1 MLAKEMDVDVMVFRK
16 TNLSFLQRAGTFKLF
31 AHVAADS
38 LAFSIS
44 VLAAYYCS
52 LLIKQGINPALPHPS
67 VEAALRAY
75 PALFFLP
82 MLALLVGSYSKGH
95 YSRFKGLWEE
105 WGELTKLSLSILGM
119 TIGVLFIAKTNFS
132 RTWILGSWTL
142 ILISIPLVRCLTKTV
157 LHKQGKWLTP
167 AIVLGSGQNAVDA
180 ALALESDFNMGY
192 RVIGLAE
199 IDRLNAKIEAST
211 VGLALTRSAK
221 DPITKKEHVFPLVH
235 RKQDFLKIIKE
246 TKPYFVLALEPGELS
261 KYQSF
266 VSEVMLHTRNFSII
280 PPLKG
285 VPLVGAEI
293 SPIFRHDVL
302 HLKVRTN
309 LSSWSANLNKRIFDI
324 FFATVGLIL
333 LSPML
338 LIVSALIKSDG
349 GSVFFSQRR
358 AGFKGSTFGCL
369 KFRSMR
375 TDSDDVLERLLASD
389 DKLRKEYLD
398 TQKLKDDP
406 RITRIGKIIRKY
418 SIDELPQL
426 FNVLLGQMSLV
437 GPRPVRPDELLSH
450 YGESADLYKSSP
462 PGITGLWQVSG
473 RNDLDY
479 QTRVRLDAWYVQNKN
494 FWGDLK
500 LIGKTVGVI
509 LKGDGAY

>member
-1 MLAKEMDVDVMVFRK
+1 MLSKELDVLMFPK
-16 TNLSFLQRAGTFKLF
+16 TNFSFFQRTSTFKLF
-31 AHVAADS
+31 AHIVGDS
-38 LAFSIS
+38 LGFTIS

-52 LLIKQGINPALPHPS
+52 FLVKQGINPELPHPS
-67 VEAALRAY
+67 VEAALTAY
-75 PALFFLP
+75 PAIFFLP
-82 MLALLVGSYSKGH
+82 MLALLVGAYSKGH
-95 YSRFKGLWEE
+95 YTSFKGLWEE

-119 TIGVLFIAKTNFS
+119 TVGVLFISKISFS
-132 RTWILGSWTL
+132 RAWILGSWAL
-142 ILISIPLVRCLTKTV
+142 ILICIPLARCLTKTV

-192 RVIGLAE
+192 RVIGLADIE
-199 IDRLNAKIEAST
+199 RLNATVEANT
-211 VGLALTRSAK
+211 DGLVLTRPAK
-221 DPITKKEHVFPLVH
+221 DPVTKKEHVFPLIH
-235 RKQDFLKIIKE
+235 GKQDFLRILKE
-246 TKPYFVLALEPGELS
+246 TKPYFVLALEPGEYS
-261 KYQSF
+261 KHQSF
-266 VSEVMLHTRNFSII
+266 VSEVVLYSKNFSII

-285 VPLVGAEI
+285 VPLIGTEI

-309 LSSWSANLNKRIFDI
+309 LSCWRANLSKRTFDI
-324 FFATVGLIL
+324 FFASVALIL
-333 LSPML
+333 LSPLL
-338 LIVSALIKSDG
+338 LIVAVLIKSDG

-375 TDSDDVLERLLASD
+375 TDSDEVLHRLLATD
-389 DKLRKEYLD
+389 DKLRREYLE

-406 RITRIGKIIRKY
+406 RITKIGKIIRKY

-479 QTRVRLDAWYVQNKN
+479 QTRVRLDTWYVQNQN
-494 FWGDLK
+494 FWGDLQ
-500 LIGKTVGVI
+500 LIGKTVGVV
-509 LKGDGAY
+509 LKGEGAY

>member
-1 MLAKEMDVDVMVFRK
+1 MVFPK
-16 TNLSFLQRAGTFKLF
+16 TNLSFFQRTSTFKLF
-31 AHVAADS
+31 AHIVADC
-38 LAFSIS
+38 LAFLIS

-52 LLIKQGINPALPHPS
+52 FLIKQGINPELPHPS

-82 MLALLVGSYSKGH
+82 MVALLIGSYSKGH

-132 RTWILGSWTL
+132 RAWLLGSWTL
-142 ILISIPLVRCLTKTV
+142 ILISIPLVRCYTKTV
-157 LHKQGKWLTP
+157 LHNQGKWLTP
-167 AIVLGSGQNAVDA
+167 AIILGSGQNAVDA

-199 IDRLNAKIEAST
+199 IDRLNATVEANT
-211 VGLALTRSAK
+211 DGLALTRSAK
-221 DPITKKEHVFPLVH
+221 DPITRKEHIFALIH
-235 RKQDFLKIIKE
+235 SKQKLLNIIEE
-246 TKPYFVLALEPGELS
+246 TKPYFVLALEPGEHS

-266 VSEVMLHTRNFSII
+266 VSEVMLHSQNFSII

-302 HLKVRTN
+302 HLKIRTN
-309 LSSWSANLNKRIFDI
+309 LSSWKVNLSKRIFDM
-324 FFATVGLIL
+324 FFATVVLIL

-358 AGFKGSTFGCL
+358 VGFKGSTFGCL
-369 KFRSMR
+369 KFRSMC

-473 RNDLDY
+473 RNNLDY
-479 QTRVRLDAWYVQNKN
+479 QTRVRLDSWYVQNQN

-500 LIGKTVGVI
+500 LIVKTVGVI
-509 LKGDGAY
+509 LKGEGAY

>member
-1 MLAKEMDVDVMVFRK
+1 MLIKGDRPLFRK
-16 TNLSFLQRAGTFKLF
+16 TNLSFLKRAGTYKLF
-31 AHVAADS
+31 AHIVADC
-38 LAFSIS
+38 LAFTIS

-52 LLIKQGINPALPHPS
+52 FLVKQEINPELPQLS

-75 PALFFLP
+75 PVLFFLP
-82 MLALLVGSYSKGH
+82 MLALLIGSYSKGH

-105 WGELTKLSLSILGM
+105 WGELTKLSLSILGI
-119 TIGVLFIAKTNFS
+119 TIGVLFISKINFS
-132 RTWILGSWTL
+132 RTWILGSWAL
-142 ILISIPLVRCLTKTV
+142 ILFSIPLVRCYTKTV
-157 LHKQGKWLTP
+157 LHKKGKWLTP

-192 RVIGLAE
+192 RVIGLAD
-199 IDRLNAKIEAST
+199 IDRLSATLEADT
-211 VGLALTRSAK
+211 DGLAMNRSVK
-221 DPITKKEHVFPLVH
+221 DPFTKKEHVFPLV
-235 RKQDFLKIIKE
+235 RGKQDLLRIIKE

-266 VSEVMLHTRNFSII
+266 VSEVMLHSKNFSII

-309 LSSWSANLNKRIFDI
+309 LSSWKANLSKRIFDMV
-324 FFATVGLIL
+324 FATIALII
-333 LSPML
+333 LSPL
-338 LIVSALIKSDG
+338 LLFVSAMIKSDG

-358 AGFKGSTFGCL
+358 AGFKGRPFGCF
-369 KFRSMR
+369 KFRSMC
-375 TDSDDVLERLLASD
+375 TDSDDVLERVLASD
-389 DKLRKEYLD
+389 SKLRKEYLD

-406 RITRIGKIIRKY
+406 RITKIGKIIRKY

-437 GPRPVRPDELLSH
+437 GPRPVRPDELSSH
-450 YGESADLYKSSP
+450 YGGSADLYKSSP

-479 QTRVRLDAWYVQNKN
+479 QTRVRLDAWYIQNQN

-500 LIGKTVGVI
+500 LIAKTVGVV
-509 LKGDGAY
+509 LKGEGAY

>member
-1 MLAKEMDVDVMVFRK
+1 MFPK
-16 TNLSFLQRAGTFKLF
+16 TNLSFFQRTSTFKLF
-31 AHVAADS
+31 AHIVADC
-38 LAFSIS
+38 LAFLTS

-52 LLIKQGINPALPHPS
+52 FLIKQGIDPELPHPS
-67 VEAALRAY
+67 VEAAFRAY
-75 PALFFLP
+75 PALFFIP
-82 MLALLVGSYSKGH
+82 MLGLIIGSYSKGH

-105 WGELTKLSLSILGM
+105 WGELTKLSLSILGL
-119 TIGVLFIAKTNFS
+119 TIGVLFISKINFS
-132 RTWILGSWTL
+132 RAWILGSWSL

-167 AIVLGSGQNAVDA
+167 AIILGSGQNAVDA

-199 IDRLNAKIEAST
+199 IDRLNATVEAKTDS
-211 VGLALTRSAK
+211 LALTISAE
-221 DPITKKEHVFPLVH
+221 DPITRKEHVFALVH
-235 RKQDFLKIIKE
+235 SKQDLLKIIEE
-246 TKPYFVLALEPGELS
+246 TKPYFVLALEPGEHS

-266 VSEVMLHTRNFSII
+266 VSEVMLHSKNFSII

-302 HLKVRTN
+302 HLKIRNN
-309 LSSWSANLNKRIFDI
+309 LSSWKVNLSKRIFDI
-324 FFATVGLIL
+324 ILATVCLIL

-338 LIVSALIKSDG
+338 LIVAALIKSDG
-349 GSVFFSQRR
+349 GNVFFIQRR
-358 AGFKGSTFGCL
+358 AGFKGRTFGCL
-369 KFRSMR
+369 KFRSMCAN
-375 TDSDDVLERLLASD
+375 SDDVLERLLASD
-389 DKLRKEYLD
+389 HKLRKEYLD

-406 RITRIGKIIRKY
+406 RITKIGKIIRKY

-450 YGESADLYKSSP
+450 YGQSADLYKSSP

-479 QTRVRLDAWYVQNKN
+479 QTRVRLDAWYVQNQN

-500 LIGKTVGVI
+500 LIGKTVGVV
-509 LKGDGAY
+509 LKGEGAY

>member
-1 MLAKEMDVDVMVFRK
+1 M
-16 TNLSFLQRAGTFKLF
+16 
-31 AHVAADS
+31 ADC
-38 LAFSIS
+38 LAFLIS
-44 VLAAYYCS
+44 VLAAYYFSCQ
-52 LLIKQGINPALPHPS
+52 IKQWINPELPHPS

-82 MLALLVGSYSKGH
+82 MLALLIGSYSKGH

-105 WGELTKLSLSILGM
+105 WGELTKLSLSILGV
-119 TIGVLFIAKTNFS
+119 TIGVLYMSKISYS
-132 RTWILGSWTL
+132 RAWILGSWAL
-142 ILISIPLVRCLTKTV
+142 ILISIPLVRCYTKSV
-157 LHKQGKWLTP
+157 LHKHGKWLTP
-167 AIVLGSGQNAVDA
+167 AIILGSGQNAVDA

-199 IDRLNAKIEAST
+199 IDRLNATVEANAD
-211 VGLALTRSAK
+211 GLPLTRSVK
-221 DPITKKEHVFPLVH
+221 DPITKKEHAFALVH
-235 RKQDFLKIIKE
+235 RKQDFLKIIEE
-246 TKPYFVLALEPGELS
+246 TRPYFVLAVEPGELS

-266 VSEVMLHTRNFSII
+266 VSELILHSKNFSII

-285 VPLVGAEI
+285 VPLIGAEI

-309 LSSWSANLNKRIFDI
+309 LSSSTANLSKRIFDI
-324 FFATVGLIL
+324 FFATTALIL
-333 LSPML
+333 LSPL
-338 LIVSALIKSDG
+338 LLVVSALIKCDG

-358 AGFKGSTFGCL
+358 AGFKGNTFGCL

-375 TDSDDVLERLLASD
+375 ANSDEVLKRLLASD
-389 DKLRKEYLD
+389 EKLRKEYLD

-426 FNVLLGQMSLV
+426 FNVVLGQMSLV

-479 QTRVRLDAWYVQNKN
+479 QTRVRLDAWYVQNQN

-500 LIGKTVGVI
+500 LIGKTFGVV
-509 LKGDGAY
+509 LKGEGAY

>member
-1 MLAKEMDVDVMVFRK
+1 MFPA
-16 TNLSFLQRAGTFKLF
+16 TNFSFFQRASTFKVF
-31 AHVAADS
+31 AHVVADC

-52 LLIKQGINPALPHPS
+52 FLIKQGINPELPHPS

-82 MLALLVGSYSKGH
+82 MLALLIGSYFKGH

-105 WGELTKLSLSILGM
+105 WGELTKLCLSIFGM
-119 TIGVLFIAKTNFS
+119 TIAVLFISKISFS
-132 RTWILGSWTL
+132 RTWILGSWAL
-142 ILISIPLVRCLTKTV
+142 IFISIPLVRCYTKTV

-167 AIVLGSGQNAVDA
+167 AIILGSGQNAVDA

-192 RVIGLAE
+192 RVVGLAE
-199 IDRLNAKIEAST
+199 IDKLNTTVEANT
-211 VGLALTRSAK
+211 DGLALTRSAK
-221 DPITKKEHVFPLVH
+221 DPITKKEHVFALVH
-235 RKQDFLKIIKE
+235 RKQDFLKIIE
-246 TKPYFVLALEPGELS
+246 ENKPYIVLALEPGELS
-261 KYQSF
+261 NYQSF
-266 VSEVMLHTRNFSII
+266 VSEVMLHSRTFSII
-280 PPLKG
+280 PALKG
-285 VPLVGAEI
+285 LPLVGAEI

-302 HLKVRTN
+302 HLKLRTN
-309 LSSWSANLNKRIFDI
+309 LSCWKANLNKRVFDI
-324 FFATVGLIL
+324 IFATVVLIL

-338 LIVSALIKSDG
+338 LLVSALIKSDG
-349 GSVFFSQRR
+349 GKVFFSQRR

-398 TQKLKDDP
+398 TQKLKNDP
-406 RITRIGKIIRKY
+406 RITKIGKIIRKY

-426 FNVLLGQMSLV
+426 FNVLLGQMSVV
-437 GPRPVRPDELLSH
+437 GPRPVRPDELESH
-450 YGESADLYKSSP
+450 YGESADLYKSST

-479 QTRVRLDAWYVQNKN
+479 QTRVRLDAWYVQNQN
-494 FWGDLK
+494 FWGDLQ
-500 LIGKTVGVI
+500 LIGKTVGVV
-509 LKGDGAY
+509 LKGAGAY

>member
-1 MLAKEMDVDVMVFRK
+1 MFPK
-16 TNLSFLQRAGTFKLF
+16 TNSSFLQRAGTFKLF
-31 AHVAADS
+31 AHIVADC
-38 LAFSIS
+38 LAFTMS
-44 VLAAYYCS
+44 VIAAYYFS
-52 LLIKQGINPALPHPS
+52 FVIKQGINPELSHPS
-67 VEAALRAY
+67 VEAAIRAY

-82 MLALLVGSYSKGH
+82 MLALLIGSYSKGH

-105 WGELTKLSLSILGM
+105 WGELTKLSLSILGI
-119 TIGVLFIAKTNFS
+119 TIGVLFISKISFS
-132 RTWILGSWTL
+132 RAWILGSWAL

-157 LHKQGKWLTP
+157 LHKHGKWLTP
-167 AIVLGSGQNAVDA
+167 AIILGSGQNAVDA

-199 IDRLNAKIEAST
+199 IDRLNTTVEAST
-211 VGLALTRSAK
+211 DGLAVTRSAE
-221 DPITKKEHVFPLVH
+221 DPITRKEYVFALVH
-235 RKQDFLKIIKE
+235 RKQDFLKIVEKA
-246 TKPYFVLALEPGELS
+246 KPYFVLALESGELL

-266 VSEVMLHTRNFSII
+266 LNELTLNSRNFSII

-302 HLKVRTN
+302 HLKLSTNHSCWKAN
-309 LSSWSANLNKRIFDI
+309 LSKRIFDI
-324 FFATVGLIL
+324 IFATVALIL

-349 GSVFFSQRR
+349 GSVFYSQRR

-389 DKLRKEYLD
+389 NKLRKEYLD

-406 RITRIGKIIRKY
+406 RITKIGKIIRKY

-450 YGESADLYKSSP
+450 YGESAGLYKSSP

-479 QTRVRLDAWYVQNKN
+479 QTRVRLDAWYVQNQN

-500 LIGKTVGVI
+500 LIGKTVGVV
-509 LKGDGAY
+509 LKGEGAY

>member
-1 MLAKEMDVDVMVFRK
+1 MHPCNKAGD
-16 TNLSFLQRAGTFKLF
+16 QPRA
-31 AHVAADS
+31 A
-38 LAFSIS
+38 
-44 VLAAYYCS
+44 
-52 LLIKQGINPALPHPS
+52 IKQGLTPELAHPS
-67 VEAALRAY
+67 VEAALQAY

-82 MLALLVGSYSKGH
+82 MLALLIGSYSMGH

-105 WGELTKLSLSILGM
+105 WGDLTKLSLSILGM
-119 TIGVLFIAKTNFS
+119 TIGVLFISKVNFS
-132 RTWILGSWTL
+132 RAWILGSWTL
-142 ILISIPLVRCLTKTV
+142 ILISIPLVRCLTKAV

-167 AIVLGSGQNAVDA
+167 AIVLGTGQNAVDA
-180 ALALESDFNMGY
+180 ALALESDFNMGF

-199 IDRLNAKIEAST
+199 IDKLNGTVEANT
-211 VGLALTRSAK
+211 DELILTRSAK
-221 DPITKKEHVFPLVH
+221 DSITKIEHVFPLVH
-235 RKQDFLKIIKE
+235 GKQDFLRIIKE

-266 VSEVMLHTRNFSII
+266 VSEVMLHSTNFSII

-285 VPLVGAEI
+285 VPLIGAEI

-302 HLKVRTN
+302 HLKVKTNHSCWKAN
-309 LSSWSANLNKRIFDI
+309 LSKRIFDI
-324 FFATVGLIL
+324 IIATVALIL

-338 LIVSALIKSDG
+338 LIVAALIKSDG

-369 KFRSMR
+369 KFRSMC
-375 TDSDDVLERLLASD
+375 TDSDDVLQRLLASD
-389 DKLRKEYLD
+389 DKLRKEYRD

-406 RITRIGKIIRKY
+406 RITGIGKIIRKY

>member
-1 MLAKEMDVDVMVFRK
+1 MFPE
-16 TNLSFLQRAGTFKLF
+16 TNFSFFQRTSTFKLF
-31 AHVAADS
+31 AHVVADC
-38 LAFSIS
+38 LAFLIS

-52 LLIKQGINPALPHPS
+52 FLIKQGINPELPHPS
-67 VEAALRAY
+67 VEAALRAF

-82 MLALLVGSYSKGH
+82 MLALLIGSYSKGH
-95 YSRFKGLWEE
+95 YSRFEGLWEE

-119 TIGVLFIAKTNFS
+119 TIGVLFISKINFS
-132 RTWILGSWTL
+132 RAWILGSWAL
-142 ILISIPLVRCLTKTV
+142 ILISIPLVRCYTKTV

-180 ALALESDFNMGY
+180 ALALESDFNMGF

-199 IDRLNAKIEAST
+199 IDRLNTTVEANT
-211 VGLALTRSAK
+211 DGLALTRSAK
-221 DPITKKEHVFPLVH
+221 DPITKKEYVFPLVQ
-235 RKQDFLKIIKE
+235 RKQDFLKISEK
-246 TKPYFVLALEPGELS
+246 TKPYIVLALEPGELS

-266 VSEVMLHTRNFSII
+266 VSEVMLHSSNFSII

-302 HLKVRTN
+302 HLKIRTN
-309 LSSWSANLNKRIFDI
+309 LSCWQANLSKRIFDI
-324 FFATVGLIL
+324 FFATVILIL

-369 KFRSMR
+369 KFRSMC
-375 TDSDDVLERLLASD
+375 TDSNDVLERLLASD
-389 DKLRKEYLD
+389 DKLGKEYLD

-406 RITRIGKIIRKY
+406 RITKIGKIIRKY

-450 YGESADLYKSSP
+450 YGESANLYKSSP

-479 QTRVRLDAWYVQNKN
+479 QTRVRLDAWYVQNQN

-500 LIGKTVGVI
+500 LIGKTVGVV
-509 LKGDGAY
+509 LKGEGAY

>member
-1 MLAKEMDVDVMVFRK
+1 MLAKANVLVFPK
-16 TNLSFLQRAGTFKLF
+16 TNFSFFQRTSTFKLI
-31 AHVAADS
+31 AHVVADS
-38 LAFSIS
+38 LAFLIS

-52 LLIKQGINPALPHPS
+52 FLIKQWINPELPHLA
-67 VEAALRAY
+67 VEAAVRAF

-82 MLALLVGSYSKGH
+82 MLALIIGSYSKGH

-132 RTWILGSWTL
+132 RTWLLGSWSL
-142 ILISIPLVRCLTKTV
+142 ILISIPLVRCYTKTV

-167 AIVLGSGQNAVDA
+167 AIVLGTGQNAVDA
-180 ALALESDFNMGY
+180 ALALESDFNMGF

-199 IDRLNAKIEAST
+199 IDRLNATVEANT
-211 VGLALTRSAK
+211 DGLVLTKSAK
-221 DPITKKEHVFPLVH
+221 DPITKKEHVFPLVYG
-235 RKQDFLKIIKE
+235 KQDFLRIIKE
-246 TKPYFVLALEPGELS
+246 TNPYFVLALESGEHS

-266 VSEVMLHTRNFSII
+266 VSEVMLHCRNFSII

-285 VPLVGAEI
+285 VPLIGAEI

-309 LSSWSANLNKRIFDI
+309 LTCWQANLSKRIFDI
-324 FFATVGLIL
+324 FLATVALIL

-349 GSVFFSQRR
+349 GNVFFSQRR
-358 AGFKGSTFGCL
+358 AGFKGRTFGCL
-369 KFRSMR
+369 KFRSMC

-406 RITRIGKIIRKY
+406 RITKIGKIIRKY

-426 FNVLLGQMSLV
+426 FNVLFGQMSLV

-450 YGESADLYKSSP
+450 YGESADLYKSSL

-479 QTRVRLDAWYVQNKN
+479 QTRVRLDTWYVQNQN

-509 LKGDGAY
+509 LKGEGAY

>member
-1 MLAKEMDVDVMVFRK
+1 MFPK
-16 TNLSFLQRAGTFKLF
+16 TNFNFFQRTSTFKLL
-31 AHVAADS
+31 AHIVADC
-38 LAFSIS
+38 LAFLIS

-52 LLIKQGINPALPHPS
+52 FLIKQGINPELPHPS
-67 VEAALRAY
+67 VEEALRAY

-82 MLALLVGSYSKGH
+82 MLALLIGSYSKGH

-119 TIGVLFIAKTNFS
+119 TIGVLFISKISFS
-132 RTWILGSWTL
+132 RAWILGSWAL
-142 ILISIPLVRCLTKTV
+142 ILISIPLVRCYTKTV

-167 AIVLGSGQNAVDA
+167 AIILGSGQNAVDA

-199 IDRLNAKIEAST
+199 IDRLNATIEANANGS
-211 VGLALTRSAK
+211 ALTRPVK
-221 DPITKKEHVFPLVH
+221 DPITGQEYVFTLIH
-235 RKQDFLKIIKE
+235 RKQDFLKIVEE

-266 VSEVMLHTRNFSII
+266 VNEVMLHSRNFSII

-309 LSSWSANLNKRIFDI
+309 LSSWSANLSKRIFDI
-324 FFATVGLIL
+324 FFATVALIL
-333 LSPML
+333 FSPLFLM
-338 LIVSALIKSDG
+338 VSVLIKSDG
-349 GSVFFSQRR
+349 GSVLFIQRR

-375 TDSDDVLERLLASD
+375 TDSDEVLARLLVSD
-389 DKLRKEYLD
+389 DEIRKEYLE

-437 GPRPVRPDELLSH
+437 GPRPVRPDELVSH
-450 YGESADLYKSSP
+450 YGESADFYKSSP

-473 RNDLDY
+473 RNNLDY
-479 QTRVRLDAWYVQNKN
+479 QTRVRLDAWYVQNQN

-500 LIGKTVGVI
+500 LIGKTVGVV
-509 LKGDGAY
+509 LKGEGAY

>member
-1 MLAKEMDVDVMVFRK
+1 MLAKELDVLMFPK
-16 TNLSFLQRAGTFKLF
+16 TNFSFFQRTSTFKLI
-31 AHVAADS
+31 AHVVADC
-38 LAFSIS
+38 LAFILS
-44 VLAAYYCS
+44 VVAAYYCS
-52 LLIKQGINPALPHPS
+52 LLIKQGINPQLPHPS
-67 VEAALRAY
+67 AEAALRAY

-82 MLALLVGSYSKGH
+82 MLALLIGSYSMGH

-119 TIGVLFIAKTNFS
+119 TIGVLFISKISFS
-132 RTWILGSWTL
+132 RAWILGSWAL
-142 ILISIPLVRCLTKTV
+142 ILISIPLMRCYKKTF

-192 RVIGLAE
+192 RVVGLAE
-199 IDRLNAKIEAST
+199 IDRLNTTVEASAD
-211 VGLALTRSAK
+211 GLALTRSAK
-221 DPITKKEHVFPLVH
+221 DPITRKEHVFALVH
-235 RKQDFLKIIKE
+235 RKQDFLKIVEE
-246 TKPYFVLALEPGELS
+246 TKPYFVLALEPGEFS

-266 VSEVMLHTRNFSII
+266 VSEVMLHSRNFSII

-302 HLKVRTN
+302 HLKVSTN
-309 LSSWSANLNKRIFDI
+309 LSCWKANLSKRIFDI
-324 FFATVGLIL
+324 VFATVALVL
-333 LSPML
+333 LSPVL
-338 LIVSALIKSDG
+338 LIVAAFIKSDG

-358 AGFKGSTFGCL
+358 AGYKGSTFGCL

-375 TDSDDVLERLLASD
+375 TDSDELLERLLASD
-389 DKLRKEYLD
+389 YKLRQEYLD

-406 RITRIGKIIRKY
+406 RITKIGKIIRKY

-426 FNVLLGQMSLV
+426 INVLIGQMSLV

-479 QTRVRLDAWYVQNKN
+479 PTRVRLDAWYVQNQN

-500 LIGKTVGVI
+500 LIGKTVGVV
-509 LKGDGAY
+509 LRGEGAY

>member
-1 MLAKEMDVDVMVFRK
+1 MFAKGLVFPE
-16 TNLSFLQRAGTFKLF
+16 TNFSFFQRASTFKLF
-31 AHVAADS
+31 AHVIADC
-38 LAFSIS
+38 LAFSLS

-52 LLIKQGINPALPHPS
+52 FLIKQGINPELPHPS
-67 VEAALRAY
+67 MEAALRAY

-82 MLALLVGSYSKGH
+82 MLALLIGSYSKGH
-95 YSRFKGLWEE
+95 YSSFKGLWEE

-119 TIGVLFIAKTNFS
+119 IIGVLFIAKISFS
-132 RTWILGSWTL
+132 RAWILGSWAL
-142 ILISIPLVRCLTKTV
+142 ILISIPLVRCYTKTV

-167 AIVLGSGQNAVDA
+167 AIILGSGQNAVDA
-180 ALALESDFNMGY
+180 ALALESDFNMGF

-199 IDRLNAKIEAST
+199 IDRLNTTVEAKT
-211 VGLALTRSAK
+211 DGLASTRSAK
-221 DPITKKEHVFPLVH
+221 DPITKKQHVFALVH
-235 RKQDFLKIIKE
+235 RKQDFLKIIE
-246 TKPYFVLALEPGELS
+246 GTKPYIVLAHEPGELL

-266 VSEVMLHTRNFSII
+266 ISEIMLHSRYFSII

-285 VPLVGAEI
+285 LPLVGAEI

-309 LSSWSANLNKRIFDI
+309 LLSWEANLSKRIFDVV
-324 FFATVGLIL
+324 FATVGLIL

-338 LIVSALIKSDG
+338 LIVAALIKSDG

-358 AGFKGSTFGCL
+358 AGFKGRTFGCL
-369 KFRSMR
+369 KFRSMC
-375 TDSDDVLERLLASD
+375 TDADDVLERLLASD

-406 RITRIGKIIRKY
+406 RITKIGKIIRKY

>member
-1 MLAKEMDVDVMVFRK
+1 MFRK

-31 AHVAADS
+31 AHVVADC
-38 LAFSIS
+38 LAFTIS
-44 VLAAYYCS
+44 VLAAYYCT
-52 LLIKQGINPALPHPS
+52 LVVKQGINPELSHPS
-67 VEAALRAY
+67 VEAALQAY

-82 MLALLVGSYSKGH
+82 MLALVIGSYSKGH

-105 WGELTKLSLSILGM
+105 WGELTKLSLSILGI
-119 TIGVLFIAKTNFS
+119 TIGVLFISKISFS
-132 RTWILGSWTL
+132 RAWILGSWAL

-157 LHKQGKWLTP
+157 LHKHGKWLTP

-199 IDRLNAKIEAST
+199 IDRLNATVEAST
-211 VGLALTRSAK
+211 DGLAMTKSAK
-221 DPITKKEHVFPLVH
+221 DPITKKEYVFALVH
-235 RKQDFLKIIKE
+235 RKKDFLKIVEE
-246 TKPYFVLALEPGELS
+246 TKPYFVLALESGELS

-266 VSEVMLHTRNFSII
+266 LSEVMLNSTNFSII

-302 HLKVRTN
+302 HLKLSTNYSCWKAN
-309 LSSWSANLNKRIFDI
+309 LSKRIFDI
-324 FFATVGLIL
+324 IFATVALIL

-375 TDSDDVLERLLASD
+375 TDSDEVLERLLASD

-406 RITRIGKIIRKY
+406 RITKIGKIIRKY

-426 FNVLLGQMSLV
+426 FNVLIGQMSLV

-450 YGESADLYKSSP
+450 YGESADLYKSST

-479 QTRVRLDAWYVQNKN
+479 QTRVRLDAWYVRNQN

-509 LKGDGAY
+509 LKGEGAY